1 MSKVRA
7 ASVAEQVKT
16 ENSPRMLLQL
26 SSQLYKTGEIDSI
39 RINYSNWRCGDR
51 IRDSIGI
58 NLGTYFMCFYRIM
71 GVFREFGGR
80 DQHQKN

>member
-39 RINYSNWRCGDR
+39 RINYSNWRF
-51 IRDSIGI
+51 
-58 NLGTYFMCFYRIM
+58 NW
-71 GVFREFGGR
+71 
-80 DQHQKN
+80 N